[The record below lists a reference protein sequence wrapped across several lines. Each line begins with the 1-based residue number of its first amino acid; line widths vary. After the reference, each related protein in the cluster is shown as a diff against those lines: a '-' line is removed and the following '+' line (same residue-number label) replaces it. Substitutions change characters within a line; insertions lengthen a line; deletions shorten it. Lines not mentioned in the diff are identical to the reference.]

1 MATVTAFIRFS
12 SKKKEKVNV
21 RFRLRDGEHVQLFYK
36 SRLTV
41 NPNHWDAA
49 KQEIKAKIVFDTF
62 KKAEFHSSISYIKNL
77 MLDVYGSFVDKQ
89 SLTSEVLEMEIEKR
103 INPDANSK
111 DQEKKPFLQLF
122 EDFIENRKI
131 SAVRR
136 NNFRVLYRAL
146 QRFELYKRAS
156 GSKRFTFDLDSFNLK
171 LLGEIETFLKDEHK
185 FFEKYQHIYI
195 AVPESREPKQR
206 GQNTINDLMTKFRTF
221 FIWARKQGITK
232 NNPFAEYEI
241 EECVYGTPFYI
252 NIAERNLLHKTD
264 FTSRPQLGIQKDI
277 FVFHCLIGC
286 RVGDL
291 YKMTRAHIINGAI
304 EYIPRKTKEGRP
316 VTVRVPLNSIALEIL
331 EKYKDYEG
339 PGLLPFISEQ
349 KYNDAIK
356 DMFLFAGITR
366 VVTVINPTTRAE
378 EKRPINEVASSHLA
392 RRCFI
397 GNLYKQVKDPNLVG
411 ALTGHK
417 EGSKAF
423 ARYRDIDDEM
433 KNDLVKML
441 E

>member
-1 MATVTAFIRFS
+1 
-12 SKKKEKVNV
+12 
-21 RFRLRDGEHVQLFYK
+21 
-36 SRLTV
+36 
-41 NPNHWDAA
+41 
-49 KQEIKAKIVFDTF
+49 
-62 KKAEFHSSISYIKNL
+62 
-77 MLDVYGSFVDKQ
+77 
-89 SLTSEVLEMEIEKR
+89 
-103 INPDANSK
+103 
-111 DQEKKPFLQLF
+111 
-122 EDFIENRKI
+122 
-131 SAVRR
+131 
-136 NNFRVLYRAL
+136 
-146 QRFELYKRAS
+146 
-156 GSKRFTFDLDSFNLK
+156 
-171 LLGEIETFLKDEHK
+171 LGDIETFLKEEHK
-185 FFEKYQHIYI
+185 FFEKFQHIYI

-206 GQNTINDLMTKFRTF
+206 GQNTINDLLTKFRTF
-221 FIWARKQGITK
+221 FIWANNQGITK
-232 NNPFAEYEI
+232 NNPFAKFRI

-252 NIAERNLLHKTD
+252 TIAERNLLHKTD

-291 YKMTRAHIINGAI
+291 YKLTRSHIINRSV

-316 VTVRVPLNSIALEIL
+316 LTVRVPLNSIALEIL
-331 EKYKDYEG
+331 EKYKDHEG
-339 PGLLPFISEQ
+339 PGLFPFISEQ

-356 DMFLFAGITR
+356 DMFQVAGITR

-423 ARYRDIDDEM
+423 NRYREIDDEM